1 MEPIKVAVHGAFGKM
16 GREVVSALCR
26 APSLEPVGAVS
37 RQAAED
43 YLSLPD
49 GSGLIPL
56 STDLAE
62 IISRCRPQVVVDFT
76 NAEAAL
82 HAIRTAA
89 PAGVNVVTGTTGL
102 SEAALKEV
110 EDLAQKHGVGVIIA
124 PNFALGAVLMI
135 HLAKIAGRFF
145 DYAELTEMHHE
156 AKVDAPS
163 GTALA
168 IARAVVE
175 GKGGAYTAPKAE
187 RETLPG
193 TRGGTFQGVSI
204 HSGRLPGR
212 MAHHE
217 LVFGTLGQTLTLR
230 HDSINRESFMPG
242 VAMAIREVV
251 KSPGLTVGLENIMGL

>member
-1 MEPIKVAVHGAFGKM
+1 MEPIKVAVHGVFGKM
-16 GREVVSALCR
+16 GREVVGALCR
-26 APSLEPVGAVS
+26 ASSLEPVGAVS
-37 RQAAED
+37 RQATED

-76 NAEAAL
+76 NAEAAA

-89 PAGVNVVTGTTGL
+89 PAGVNVVTGTTGF

-110 EDLAQKHGVGVIIA
+110 EDLAQRHGVGVIVA
-124 PNFALGAVLMI
+124 PNFALGAVLLM
-135 HLAKIAGRFF
+135 HLARQAARFF
-145 DYAELTEMHHE
+145 DYADVTEMHHE

-168 IARAVVE
+168 LARVIIQ
-175 GKGGAYTAPKAE
+175 GKGGSFTAPQPEK
-187 RETLPG
+187 ETLKG
-193 TRGGTFQGVSI
+193 TRGGQLEGVTI
-204 HSGRLPGR
+204 HSRRMPGL

-217 LVFGTLGQTLTLR
+217 LVFGAQGQTLTLR
-230 HDSINRESFMPG
+230 HDSMSRESFMPG
-242 VAMAIREVV
+242 VIMAVEEVV
-251 KSPGLTVGLENIMGL
+251 KSKGPIMGLEKVLGL